1 MADKIWRKKRFFPL
15 LATQFL
21 GAFNDNLFKNT
32 LMVFVAY
39 KLMADTQTV
48 NIYANLAAG
57 IFILPYFLFSAIA
70 GLLADKYSRS
80 KLTRILKIAE
90 LILMSSA
97 AIIFMF
103 NSPNLLIF
111 MLFLMGL
118 QSTFFGPIKYALL
131 PQLLKPNELV
141 AGNAYVE
148 ASTYISIILGSI
160 LGTLLPI
167 GVSVF
172 LLILCA
178 AAGVVSAY
186 KIPETAG
193 MQPDLKINF
202 DLSRQIK
209 ENISLIRSHTIVFRT
224 IIGATWFWVLG
235 VFFLTELFPL
245 CSKVFNTEKA
255 VVTMFLVLFS
265 VGVGVGSMF
274 CNKLL
279 KGEVSVVYVPI
290 SAVGLSVCAFAVYW
304 LSCGFATPADTLSL
318 AEFLSLPRGILLS
331 LFLFAFAF
339 CGGMY
344 VVPLNALMQKKA
356 PKKSTASVIA
366 GNNIINSLGMVG
378 ISLLAVVLTALG
390 FKITTL
396 FLFVAIISAGVA
408 VYICMLLPDALVRS
422 IFRSLL
428 KIFFRVEVSGVQNLQ
443 KAGSKVLIVAN
454 HVSLLDGVLIAA
466 FLPRKITFAID
477 GDWGAKWYV
486 RLFSGLVDFCP
497 LNPTNPLAIR
507 TLIDEV
513 NKNKT
518 VMIFPEGRIS
528 VTGSLMKVYEG
539 AGVIAA
545 KTGAKIVPLRI
556 DGAQYSK
563 FSYIGNIVKTQMF
576 PKIKMFVLPSCDLK
590 VTDSLSM
597 REKRHAASLKLYDLM
612 AAMMYRTTDKN
623 MPLFNALLQ
632 AERLFGVKHKIALD
646 MQKKTLDY
654 GQFVLKSYVL
664 GAAYKKLFSDEEK
677 VGVLL
682 PNSLANAVSFFA
694 LQYAAKIPV
703 MLNFSLGTAQ
713 FESCLKTTKLRKVVS
728 SRKFIEAGKL
738 ERFAESVKNAGA
750 EIIYLEDF
758 AEQISWTTK
767 FKGLKKYL
775 RREEVKTNAD
785 KPAVILFTSGSEG
798 LPKAVLLSHRNI
810 LANVQQLRLAVPFCS
825 KDVFL
830 NALPMFHSFG
840 LTVGTVLPLLHGVKV
855 CLYPSPLHYRIIPE
869 LAYDL
874 QATAIIGTDAF
885 LYGYGRMASAYD
897 FFPIRFAVAGGEKLK
912 ARTAE
917 LWMKKFGVRIF
928 EGYGT
933 TELSPV
939 ISVNTPMYFKENTV
953 GRILPEIKYK
963 LEKVSG
969 VDEGG
974 KLLLQADN
982 VMLGYMKADK
992 PDVLQKAE
1000 NWYDTGDIVKIDDDG
1015 FVTVCGR
1022 VKRFAKIGG
1031 EMVSLTAVEQALE
1044 KLYPNAVFGVL
1055 AVADEKKGEKTVL
1068 VTADA
1073 NANLPEIQRFFKT
1086 QGLSELWCPKE
1097 MVYVAEPPLLGNG
1110 KFDYLSAQ
1118 KTVEKKIAN

>member
-1 MADKIWRKKRFFPL
+1 MTNKIWREKRFFPL

-39 KLMADTQTV
+39 KLSGDAQTV

-57 IFILPYFLFSAIA
+57 IFILPYFLFSAFA
-70 GLLADKYSRS
+70 GLLADKFSRS
-80 KLTRILKIAE
+80 KLTIILKISE
-90 LILMSSA
+90 LFMMSVSA
-97 AIIFMF
+97 VIFMF

-148 ASTYISIILGSI
+148 AGTYVSIILGSV
-160 LGTLLPI
+160 LGTMLP
-167 GVSVF
+167 VYASVI
-172 LLILCA
+172 LLIACA
-178 AAGVVSAY
+178 ALGVVSAY
-186 KIPETAG
+186 KIPKTTG
-193 MQPDLKINF
+193 VQPDLKIDFN
-202 DLSRQIK
+202 LWRQIK

-245 CSKVFNTEKA
+245 CSKVFNTEKS

-265 VGVGVGSMF
+265 VGVGVGSVF

-279 KGEVSVVYVPI
+279 KDEVSIVYVPI
-290 SAVGLSVCAFAVYW
+290 SAVGLCLCSFAVYL
-304 LSCGFATPADTLSL
+304 LSGGFETPAETLDL
-318 AEFLSLPRGILLS
+318 AAFLSLPRGILLCVF
-331 LFLFAFAF
+331 LFLFAF

-356 PKKSTASVIA
+356 PKKCTASVIA
-366 GNNIINSLGMVG
+366 GNNIVNSLGMVG
-378 ISLLAVVLTALG
+378 ISIFAMVLTMLG

-396 FLFVAIISAGVA
+396 FLFVAVISAGVA

-422 IFRSLL
+422 LFRSLL
-428 KIFFRVEVSGVQNLQ
+428 KLFFRVDVCGAQNLQ
-443 KAGSKVLIVAN
+443 KAGSKALIVAN
-454 HVSLLDGVLIAA
+454 HISLLDGVLIAA

-477 GDWGAKWYV
+477 SDWGNKWYV
-486 RLFSGLVDFCP
+486 KLFGGLVDFCP
-497 LNPTNPLAIR
+497 LNPVNPLAIR

-563 FSYIGNIVKTQMF
+563 FSYIGRFVKTQMF
-576 PKIKMFVLPSCDLK
+576 PKIKMFVLPPCELSVRQD
-590 VTDSLSM
+590 VSM
-597 REKRHAASLKLYDLM
+597 REKRHAASLKLYDIM
-612 AAMMYRTTDKN
+612 ASMMYQTTDVN
-623 MPLFNALLQ
+623 VSLFNSLLQ
-632 AERLFGVKHKIALD
+632 AERLFGGKHKIALD
-646 MQKKTLDY
+646 MNKKTLSY
-654 GQFVLKSYVL
+654 NQFILKSYVL
-664 GAAYKKLFSDEEK
+664 GAAYKKLLAGQEK
-677 VGVLL
+677 VGILL

-703 MLNFSLGTAQ
+703 MLNFSLGAKQ
-713 FESCLKTTKLRKVVS
+713 FASCVKTTKLKTVIS

-738 ERFAESVKNAGA
+738 EKLEENIKNIGA
-750 EIIYLEDF
+750 EIVYLEDF
-758 AEQISWTTK
+758 ASQISWLTK
-767 FKGLKKYL
+767 LKGFKKYL
-775 RREEVKTNAD
+775 RREEVKTLAN

-810 LANVQQLRLAVPFCS
+810 LANVQQLRLAMPFNS

-912 ARTAE
+912 ERTSE

-939 ISVNTPMYFKENTV
+939 ISVNTPMYYKENTV

-963 LEKVSG
+963 LQKVAG
-969 VDEGG
+969 VKEGG

-982 VMLGYMKADK
+982 LMLGYMKADK
-992 PDVLQKAE
+992 PDILQKAE
-1000 NWYDTGDIVKIDDDG
+1000 NWYDTGDIVKIDDEG
-1015 FVTVCGR
+1015 FVSICGR

-1044 KLYPNAVFGVL
+1044 KIYPNAVLGVL
-1055 AVADEKKGEKTVL
+1055 SVADDKKGEKIVL
-1068 VTADA
+1068 MISEKTADLA
-1073 NANLPEIQRFFKT
+1073 EIKRNFKK
-1086 QGLSELWCPKE
+1086 QGISELWCPKE
-1097 MVYVAEPPLLGNG
+1097 VVYMAEPPLSGSG
-1110 KFDYLSAQ
+1110 KFDYLTAMKMLS
-1118 KTVEKKIAN
+1118 ER